1 MLSWVHCFLV
11 LQKLINVSSLL
22 FCVVLIVYYVFFFT
36 IPRNYHYYLKAP
48 AGKRSD
54 VYKNHSPLI
63 ARPLSSNFPKHIEV
77 AGQNP
82 DRVIEGWFSHV
93 GTK

>member
-11 LQKLINVSSLL
+11 LQKLINVSSPLL
-22 FCVVLIVYYVFFFT
+22 VLWELFT
-36 IPRNYHYYLKAP
+36 KFASLQHQKNYHYLKAP
-48 AGKRSD
+48 AVKRSD

>member
-1 MLSWVHCFLV
+1 MLVRFCFV
-11 LQKLINVSSLL
+11 LWELFTKFASLQHQK
-22 FCVVLIVYYVFFFT
+22 
-36 IPRNYHYYLKAP
+36 NYHYLKAP
-48 AGKRSD
+48 AVKRSD

>member
-22 FCVVLIVYYVFFFT
+22 FCVMGIVYYVFFFAT
-36 IPRNYHYYLKAP
+36 PRNYHYLKAP
-48 AGKRSD
+48 AVKRSD
-54 VYKNHSPLI
+54 VYKNHNPLI

>member
-1 MLSWVHCFLV
+1 MLVRFCFV
-11 LQKLINVSSLL
+11 LWELFIKFSSLQHQET
-22 FCVVLIVYYVFFFT
+22 T
-36 IPRNYHYYLKAP
+36 IILKLP
-48 AGKRSD
+48 QSNE
-54 VYKNHSPLI
+54 VMNHSPLI
-63 ARPLSSNFPKHIEV
+63 ARPPSSNFSKHIEV

>member
-1 MLSWVHCFLV
+1 MLVRFCFV
-11 LQKLINVSSLL
+11 LWELFTKFASLQHQK
-22 FCVVLIVYYVFFFT
+22 
-36 IPRNYHYYLKAP
+36 NYHYLKAP
-48 AGKRSD
+48 AVKRSD

-77 AGQNP
+77 AGQNS